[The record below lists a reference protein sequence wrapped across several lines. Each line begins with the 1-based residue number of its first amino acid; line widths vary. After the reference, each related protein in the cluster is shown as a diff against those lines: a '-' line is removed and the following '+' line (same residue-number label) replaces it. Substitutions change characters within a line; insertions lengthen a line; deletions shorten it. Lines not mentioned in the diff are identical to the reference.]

1 MSDESIKA
9 PSAPN
14 NFLNPSLD
22 YLGTKTKVRF
32 SKSRL
37 KQDKVT
43 YSHGEIVNI
52 YTVYEINK

>member
-1 MSDESIKA
+1 MKA

-22 YLGTKTKVRF
+22 YLGTKTRVRF

-43 YSHGEIVNI
+43 YNHGEVVNI